1 MPDSS
6 TSNCSSG
13 VRMQSDLQAIRMHNA
28 LLPGVSRTFALTIPQ
43 LPDSL
48 QLAVT
53 NAYLLC
59 RIADTIED
67 DAHLPLGDKQA
78 FHRQF
83 IELVAGRPD
92 EHAFSRELSAAL
104 SDQTPA
110 SEARL
115 IAQLPVVMDVNRSLS
130 SPQREA
136 LQRCISVMCGGMPD
150 FQQQTS
156 IAGLDSMSELNQ
168 YCYVVA
174 GVVGEML
181 TELFC
186 DYSPE
191 IDQHRDI
198 MMPLSRSF
206 GQGLQMTNILKD
218 FWEDRLRKAC
228 WLPRDVFRRHGLDL
242 GSPHS
247 EHFVTAFSKGIHE
260 LIGVAHQCL
269 RDAMQ
274 YVKLIPSDETGIRR
288 FCLWA
293 IGMAVLTL
301 QNIRKRPGYAR
312 GEQIKISRRAVR
324 MTMGMSN
331 VLSRSNRALSMLF
344 RLAASGLPKQ
354 PSMLQTSP

>member
-1 MPDSS
+1 
-6 TSNCSSG
+6 
-13 VRMQSDLQAIRMHNA
+13 MQSVQQAIRKHND

-67 DAHLPLGDKQA
+67 DAELPINDKQD

-83 IELVAGRPD
+83 IQLVGGQPD
-92 EHAFSRELSAAL
+92 VKPFTRSLSAAL
-104 SDQTPA
+104 SGQTPA
-110 SEARL
+110 SEIDL
-115 IAQLPVVMDVNRSLS
+115 VAQLPVVMEVNRSLS
-130 SPQREA
+130 CNQQQA
-136 LQRCISVMCGGMPD
+136 LHRCIEVMCGGMPD

-186 DYSPE
+186 DYSAK
-191 IDQHRDI
+191 IDQHREI

-228 WLPRDVFRRHGLDL
+228 WLPKDVFRRHGLDL

-247 EHFVTAFSKGIHE
+247 EHFVSAFSKGIHE

-269 RDAMQ
+269 KDAMQ

-301 QNIRKRPGYAR
+301 QNIHKRPGYAR
-312 GEQIKISRRAVR
+312 GEQVKISRRAVR
-324 MTMGMSN
+324 LTMGMSN
-331 VLSRSNRALSMLF
+331 VLSRSNHALSMMF